1 MVALNP
7 ATGPIPKPEKRE
19 KAPRQGL
26 RRSGGKSPGES
37 GRKYERHF
45 VNKYDEP
52 DGPKGTNGKPLIHF
66 KRNPGS
72 GAFVELK
79 GDVLGDIVAL
89 KLMFELKTWAKH
101 TARGEKT
108 MTLPMEILYK
118 LDEEAKTENRV
129 PMLIYHTKGDSEEWA
144 VIRYSWLHEKIRD
157 YELQIRSLTM
167 QVEELLDDAA

>member
-52 DGPKGTNGKPLIHF
+52 DGPKASNGKPLIHF

-79 GDVLGDIVAL
+79 GDVLADIVSL
-89 KLMFELKTWAKH
+89 KLMMELKTWAKVN
-101 TARGEKT
+101 ARGEKT
-108 MTLPMEILYK
+108 MTLPMSILYK

-129 PMLIYHTKGDSEEWA
+129 PMLIYHTKTDKEEWA
-144 VIRYSWLHEKIRD
+144 VVRYSWLHEKIRD
-157 YELQIRSLTM
+157 YELQIRELTM
-167 QVEELLDDAA
+167 QLEEALEDVA